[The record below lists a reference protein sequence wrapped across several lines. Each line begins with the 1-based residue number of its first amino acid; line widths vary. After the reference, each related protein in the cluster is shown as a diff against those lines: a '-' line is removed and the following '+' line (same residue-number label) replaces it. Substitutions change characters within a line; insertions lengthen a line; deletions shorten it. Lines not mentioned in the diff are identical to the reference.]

1 MKMNR
6 NMMSICRGVVSSIA
20 GVDNKTM
27 ADVLSMRMRSAGAD
41 TEEGRTI
48 VDAVLKDQIKAT
60 EDFAY

>member
-27 ADVLSMRMRSAGAD
+27 ADVLSMRMKAAGAD
-41 TEEGRTI
+41 TE
-48 VDAVLKDQIKAT
+48 
-60 EDFAY
+60 